1 MFYRILAD
9 ALVVIHFV
17 WIVFML
23 AGFALTVRAFWKPAF
38 FDRWVFRTIHLAGI
52 LFVAALEI
60 LGKYCPLTVWENTL
74 RHSYDPLQA
83 YPGSFIVQY
92 IAKLVYPEIDPLVL
106 VIPTV
111 FIAGF
116 TLIAFVLR
124 PPRRFRHAWF
134 VRGPRGS

>member
-9 ALVVIHFV
+9 ALVVIHLV

-23 AGFALTVRAFWKPAF
+23 VGFALTVRAFWKPAF
-38 FDRWVFRTIHLAGI
+38 FDWWLFRAIHLAGI

-74 RHSYDPLQA
+74 RRAYDPSQA

-116 TLIAFVLR
+116 TLIVFVLR
-124 PPRRFRHAWF
+124 PPRRFRRVWF
-134 VRGPRGS
+134 VHGSRRS

>member
-9 ALVVIHFV
+9 GLVVIHFV

-38 FDRWVFRTIHLAGI
+38 FDRWLFRTFHLAGI

-60 LGKYCPLTVWENTL
+60 LGRYCPLTVWENTL
-74 RHSYDPLQA
+74 RQSYDPSHA
-83 YPGSFIVQY
+83 YPGSFIIQY
-92 IAKLVYPEIDPLVL
+92 IAKLVYPEIGPLVL

-111 FIAGF
+111 IIAVF
-116 TLIAFVLR
+116 TLIVFVLR
-124 PPRRFRHAWF
+124 PPRRLRLA
-134 VRGPRGS
+134 R

>member
-1 MFYRILAD
+1 MLYRILAD

-23 AGFALTVRAFWKPAF
+23 AGFALTVCAFWKPAL
-38 FDRWVFRTIHLAGI
+38 FDWWIFRTIHLAGI
-52 LFVAALEI
+52 IFVAALEI

-74 RHSYDPLQA
+74 RRSYNPSHA

-111 FIAGF
+111 FIAVF
-116 TLIAFVLR
+116 TLIVFVLR
-124 PPRRFRHAWF
+124 PPRRFQRAWF
-134 VRGPRGS
+134 VRGS